1 MFLCF
6 NCLFNIHYMRLKRQA
21 CQRTSHQM
29 NWLIFLHCL
38 VSFAIIWLKLW
49 IMSEIIVMQCGNS
62 TWWPGGL
69 SDNPI
74 VFSSDQGITGAQFM
88 GLIRSMLI
96 TEVIITYRLQWVSN
110 DLCSQWN
117 ALLGDKPV
125 TKIYLSL
132 PSHKSLINWRLQAS
146 SALLVICLSKRPACT
161 FVPDKCTDLIRP

>member
-1 MFLCF
+1 MDACNLQNRWTSGEMFLCF

-132 PSHKSLINWRLQAS
+132 SP
-146 SALLVICLSKRPACT
+146 LS
-161 FVPDKCTDLIRP
+161 